1 MKWSWLWKRE
11 RPVSVRFSDLAWD
24 VHSHLVP
31 GVDDGAPDL
40 EVALEMV
47 RGMHALGYKG
57 MVLTPH
63 VMSDLYPNSP
73 ETLRPAFESL
83 QSALKE
89 ARIPLKLE
97 LAAEYLLEPECLE
110 LLQSGELLT
119 FTCAD
124 HAGNTKEVV
133 LMEFGFHHAPN
144 EDLVKEA
151 LFAAQTRG
159 LTPLLA
165 HCERYPYLHKEEGLL
180 EMWRE
185 RGGWMS
191 VNAASLGGAYG
202 PETKAMAERAM
213 DRGWVSFVCSDAH
226 GERHVHAVSGLARSR
241 SVRQWLDKG
250 HSKHSGL
257 TLP

>member
-11 RPVSVRFSDLAWD
+11 RPASVRFSDLAWD

-40 EVALEMV
+40 EAALEMV

-73 ETLRPAFESL
+73 ETLRPAFDSL
-83 QSALKE
+83 QAAVDQAQLPVKLK
-89 ARIPLKLE
+89 

-119 FTCAD
+119 FTCD
-124 HAGNTKEVV
+124 DQAGNEKEVV
-133 LMEFGFHHAPN
+133 LMEFGFHHAPH
-144 EDLVKEA
+144 EDLVKES

-165 HCERYPYLHKEEGLL
+165 HCERYPYLHKEDGLL
-180 EMWRE
+180 ELWRE

-191 VNAASLGGAYG
+191 VNAASLAGAYG
-202 PETKAMAERAM
+202 PETRDMAKKCM
-213 DRGWVSFVCSDAH
+213 DRGWVSFLCSDAH
-226 GERHVHAVSGLARSR
+226 GMRHVRALEALATSKTVVRWMASGQSLHR
-241 SVRQWLDKG
+241 
-250 HSKHSGL
+250 GL
-257 TLP
+257 GA

>member
-11 RPVSVRFSDLAWD
+11 RPASVRFSDLAWD

-40 EVALEMV
+40 EAALEMV

-73 ETLRPAFESL
+73 ETLRPAFDSL
-83 QSALKE
+83 QAAVDQAQLPVKLK
-89 ARIPLKLE
+89 

-110 LLQSGELLT
+110 LLQSGELLA
-119 FTCAD
+119 FTCVD
-124 HAGNTKEVV
+124 QAGNEKEVV
-133 LMEFGFHHAPN
+133 LMEFGFHHAPH
-144 EDLVKEA
+144 EDLVKES

-165 HCERYPYLHKEEGLL
+165 HCERYPYLHKEDGLL
-180 EMWRE
+180 ELWRE

-191 VNAASLGGAYG
+191 VNAASLAGAYG
-202 PETKAMAERAM
+202 PETRDMAKKCM
-213 DRGWVSFVCSDAH
+213 DRGWVSFLCSDAH
-226 GERHVHAVSGLARSR
+226 GMRHVRALEALATSKTVVRWMASGQSLHR
-241 SVRQWLDKG
+241 
-250 HSKHSGL
+250 GL
-257 TLP
+257 GA

>member
-1 MKWSWLWKRE
+1 MKWSWPWKRE
-11 RPVSVRFSDLAWD
+11 RPASVRFSDLAWD

-31 GVDDGAPDL
+31 GVDDGASDL
-40 EVALEMV
+40 DAALDMV

-63 VMSDLYPNSP
+63 IMSDLYPNSP

-83 QSALKE
+83 QRALTE
-89 ARIPLKLE
+89 ARIPMKLE

-124 HAGNTKEVV
+124 HAGNAKEVV

-191 VNAASLGGAYG
+191 VNAASLAGAYG
-202 PETKAMAERAM
+202 PETRDMAKKCM
-213 DRGWVSFVCSDAH
+213 DRGWVSFLCSDAH
-226 GERHVHAVSGLARSR
+226 GMRHVRALEALSTSKTVARWLASGQSLHR
-241 SVRQWLDKG
+241 
-250 HSKHSGL
+250 GL
-257 TLP
+257 GA

>member
-1 MKWSWLWKRE
+1 MKWSWPWKRE
-11 RPVSVRFSDLAWD
+11 RPASVRFSDLAWD

-31 GVDDGAPDL
+31 GVDDGASDL
-40 EVALEMV
+40 DAAMDMV

-63 VMSDLYPNSP
+63 IMSDLYPNSP

-89 ARIPLKLE
+89 ARIPMKLE

-124 HAGNTKEVV
+124 HAGNAKEVV

-151 LFAAQTRG
+151 LFAAQTRN

-165 HCERYPYLHKEEGLL
+165 HCERYPYLHKEQDLL
-180 EMWRE
+180 ELWRE

-191 VNAASLGGAYG
+191 VNAASLAGAYG
-202 PETKAMAERAM
+202 PETRDMAKKCM
-213 DRGWVSFVCSDAH
+213 DRGWVSFLCSDAH
-226 GERHVHAVSGLARSR
+226 GVRHVRALEALSTSKTVARWLAA
-241 SVRQWLDKG
+241 G
-250 HSKHSGL
+250 HSLHRGL
-257 TLP
+257 GA

>member
-1 MKWSWLWKRE
+1 MRWSWPWKRE
-11 RPVSVRFSDLAWD
+11 RSASVRFSDLAWD

-40 EVALEMV
+40 DAALDMV

-63 VMSDLYPNSP
+63 IMSDLYPNSP

-83 QSALKE
+83 LTALEE
-89 ARIPLKLE
+89 AHLPMQLE
-97 LAAEYLLEPECLE
+97 LAAEYLLEPESLE

-119 FTCAD
+119 FTCLD
-124 HAGNTKEVV
+124 HAGSAREVV
-133 LMEFGFHHAPN
+133 LMEFGFHHAPH

-165 HCERYPYLHKEEGLL
+165 HCERYPYLHKDDALL
-180 EMWRE
+180 ELWRE

-191 VNAASLGGAYG
+191 VNAASLAGAYG
-202 PETKAMAERAM
+202 PETRDMAKKCM
-213 DRGWVSFVCSDAH
+213 DRGWVSFLCSDAH
-226 GERHVHAVSGLARSR
+226 GMRHVRALEALATSNTVARWMASDQCLHRGLG
-241 SVRQWLDKG
+241 V
-250 HSKHSGL
+250 
-257 TLP
+257 